1 MFFIVFYHVLSCFYV
16 IALTCIRTIISSYD
30 GGTINKTKIEE
41 WTAIEG
47 MFNQRL
53 LRNIDYYLIN
63 MCCKVD
69 RNPIKKLAY
78 RFKLVDAKYLQQLHI
93 ALLHFWWRFGE

>member
-1 MFFIVFYHVLSCFYV
+1 
-16 IALTCIRTIISSYD
+16 
-30 GGTINKTKIEE
+30 
-41 WTAIEG
+41 
-47 MFNQRL
+47 
-53 LRNIDYYLIN
+53 